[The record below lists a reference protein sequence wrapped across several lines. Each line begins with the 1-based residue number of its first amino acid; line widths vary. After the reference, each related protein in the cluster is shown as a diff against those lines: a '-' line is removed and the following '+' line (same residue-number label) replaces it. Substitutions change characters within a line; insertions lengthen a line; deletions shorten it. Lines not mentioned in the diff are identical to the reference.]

1 MKKLICIIVSVLL
14 LTSHISVCAVND
26 TIVENVYTIF
36 YDKASESGYSEI
48 QWIDENGNKVD
59 IPESEGVST
68 YSLFRSS
75 SRSLDVLPSS
85 YNANDNNVVTSVKD
99 QGTTGS
105 CWAFSMISAA
115 ESSILSKS
123 LSQKDSLDLSEAHHV
138 WFAHKS
144 YVEKTDSDTASGDG
158 VNADSPYESGGNW
171 YRSTFALARGM
182 GFAQE
187 SDYPFYPDNIEN
199 MGNYPESS
207 RYVSKYYLRESHEIP
222 VTETTTIKNKIIT
235 NGSVMA
241 AFYMN
246 AQYINAD
253 ENKYCYYYPEESLT
267 NHQITIVGWDD
278 EYSLT
283 NFKTDN
289 QPEGNGAWI
298 VKNSFGS
305 SWGNDGFFY
314 ISYYDKTLKDFSC
327 VDVTSSEDYLSIYQ
341 YDGYGFGTGVSAS
354 TSNSET
360 VKTATMANVFTATK
374 DESLKSV
381 SFYTLNGAQDCTIE
395 IYTGVSKDH
404 TTPTENGKCVSTQ
417 TETFSYDGYH
427 TVDLAEP
434 VSITQG
440 ECFSVLV
447 TITSETAATI
457 AVEGQ
462 SGLSDGS
469 FIRNYSSSSGQ
480 SYYKFGS
487 SSWKE
492 SSTTNYN
499 NVCIKALTSVDEV
512 LKIETAQD
520 LCNFSS
526 SVNNGNSFKGKT
538 VQLVN
543 DIDASG
549 IEFTPIGT
557 NSNVFDGV
565 FDGNGKVIKNLC
577 VTNNDNAGLFGVT
590 GENSVIK
597 LLGVENANIESE
609 NTAGALI
616 GKSNSNKIYNCYST
630 GKVSAGLNAGALIG
644 INNSTLIQDCFGMAD
659 ITGGGNIGSLV
670 GYDNSTYENCY
681 SLNNIGASGNNE
693 SISGLNLVSKGA
705 FVNGEVAYKLQSD
718 VITWTKGET
727 NPVFS
732 TDGNYKVNLVTVYDV
747 IKGGFYYVYLTQ
759 YEDIYSTFEKTY
771 VGKQAEFYTDYSCTN
786 QFASA
791 VTYNR
796 TLYAKVTDI
805 TLKLKDSSEYIIED
819 GVLCYVCQATT
830 VKEILSEFAMSGLTC
845 INTNGEEMSETDV
858 VGTGYEVVLKNS
870 DSETVLSV
878 KILVFGDL
886 NSDGYID
893 AFDLSLLRSVAN
905 FETEFEEK
913 GVLEKAGDLNRDSVI
928 DSFDVSILTSV
939 VNFEVKL

>member
-1 MKKLICIIVSVLL
+1 MKKLICIIMSVLL
-14 LTSHISVCAVND
+14 LISHISVCAVND
-26 TIVENVYTIF
+26 TIVENVYTIS
-36 YDKASESGYSEI
+36 YEKTSESGYSEMK
-48 QWIDENGNKVD
+48 WIDENGNEVEL
-59 IPESEGVST
+59 PSSNSAST
-68 YSLFRSS
+68 YSLMRSS
-75 SRSLDVLPSS
+75 AGTFSVLPSK

-99 QGTTGS
+99 QGVTGS
-105 CWAFSMISAA
+105 CWAFSMISAS

-123 LSQKDSLDLSEAHHV
+123 LSDKDALDLSEAHHV

-158 VNADSPYESGGNW
+158 VNASSPYESGGNW
-171 YRSTFALARGM
+171 LRSTFALARGM
-182 GFAQE
+182 GYAQE
-187 SDYPFYPDNIEN
+187 NDYPFYPNNIEN

-207 RYVSKYYLRESHEIP
+207 RYVSKYYLRESYEIP
-222 VTETTTIKNKIIT
+222 VTETNTIKNKIMT

-246 AQYINAD
+246 GQYLNTD
-253 ENKYCYYYPEESLT
+253 ENNYCYYYPEESLT

-283 NFKTDN
+283 NFKTDY

-298 VKNSFGS
+298 VKNSYGS
-305 SWGNDGFFY
+305 SWGNDGYFY
-314 ISYYDKTLKDFSC
+314 ISYYDKSLKDFSC

-341 YDGYGFGTGVSAS
+341 YDGYGYSSGVSAS
-354 TSNSET
+354 TSNGES

-381 SFYTLNGAQDCTIE
+381 SFYTLGEAQECTIE
-395 IYTGVSKDH
+395 IYTGVSKNH
-404 TTPTENGKCVSTQ
+404 TIPTENGKCVSTK
-417 TETFSYDGYH
+417 TVSFSYDGYH

-440 ECFSVLV
+440 ECFAVLV
-447 TITSETAATI
+447 TITSDIAATI
-457 AVEGQ
+457 AFEGQ
-462 SGLSDGS
+462 SGLNDGS

-499 NVCIKALTSVDEV
+499 NTCIKALTGADEV
-512 LKIETAQD
+512 LEIETAQD
-520 LCNFSS
+520 LCDFSA
-526 SVNNGNSFKGKT
+526 SVNNGKTFKNKT

-543 DIDASG
+543 DIDMSG
-549 IEFTPIGT
+549 VEFTPIGT
-557 NSNVFDGV
+557 NSNAFDGV
-565 FDGNGKVIKNLC
+565 FDGNGKVIKNLS

-597 LLGVENANIESE
+597 LVGVENANVVSE

-630 GKVSAGLNAGALIG
+630 GKVSADLNAGALIG
-644 INNSTLIQDCFGMAD
+644 INNSTLTQDCFGIAD
-659 ITGGGNIGSLV
+659 VTGKGNVGSFV

-681 SLNNIGASGNNE
+681 SLNNIGASGNKA
-693 SISGLNLVSKGA
+693 SINGLNLVSKEA

-727 NPVFS
+727 NPAFS
-732 TDGNYKVNLVTVYDV
+732 IDKNYKVNLATVYDV
-747 IKGGFYYVYLTQ
+747 TKGGFYYVYLTQ
-759 YEDIYSTFEKTY
+759 YEDICSAFEKTY
-771 VGKQAEFYTDYSCTN
+771 SGKQAEFYTDYSCTN
-786 QFASA
+786 PFASA

-805 TLKLKDSSEYIIED
+805 ALKLKDLSEYKIED
-819 GVLCYVCQATT
+819 GVLCFVSQATT
-830 VKEILSEFAMSGLTC
+830 VKEILSEFEGSGLAC
-845 INTNGEEMSETDV
+845 VNANGEEMSETDV
-858 VGTGYEVVLKNS
+858 VGTGFEVVLKNS
-870 DSETVLSV
+870 DSEIVLSV
-878 KILVFGDL
+878 KILVLGDM

-893 AFDLSLLRSVAN
+893 AFDLSMLRSVAN
-905 FETEFEEK
+905 FENELEENSVIK
-913 GVLEKAGDLNRDSVI
+913 KAGDLNKDSVI
-928 DSFDVSILTSV
+928 DSFDVSIMASI
-939 VNFEVKL
+939 VNFEISI